1 MQIED
6 LRQIHDGYDHI
17 YLSPHLE
24 DAALSCGGAIAR
36 HANAGARVLV
46 VTLCTAAPPPDTPLS
61 SFAQDHHLMWGF
73 APEQAMAERQRE
85 DDLALARLDADTY
98 RAGLLDAI
106 YRMPEVY
113 TDNDR
118 LFGTPAPDDSL
129 LYSTRQLIA
138 ALHSRVPRATFYA
151 PLGVGNHVDH
161 QIVYAAAREGAGA
174 VMAFYEDFPY
184 MLWAGAFEQRMRA
197 LGLPFI
203 ASTIDIDTTLTRK
216 IGAISAYAS
225 QLGSLFDQPHA
236 MAQLI
241 TDYAEN
247 LRPESGT
254 YGERVWLYDIQ

>member
-17 YLSPHLE
+17 YLSPHLD

-36 HANAGARVLV
+36 HTSAGARVLV
-46 VTLCTAAPPPDTPLS
+46 VTLCTAAPPPAGPFS
-61 SFAQDHHLMWGF
+61 HFANAVHQDWGL
-73 APEQAMAERQRE
+73 APAEVVSERLRE

-106 YRMPEVY
+106 YRRPDAYNTREA
-113 TDNDR
+113 

-129 LYSTRQLIA
+129 LYSTHQLIA
-138 ALHSRVPRATFYA
+138 ALHGRVPRATFYA

-161 QIVYAAAREGAGA
+161 QITHAAARAGAGA

-184 MLWAGAFEQRMRA
+184 MLWEGAFEQRMRA
-197 LGLPFI
+197 LGLPFV
-203 ASTIDIDTTLTRK
+203 ASTIDIDSTLTRK

-225 QLGSLFDQPHA
+225 QLSSLFEDPTA
-236 MAQLI
+236 LAQLVG
-241 TDYAEN
+241 DYAEN

-254 YGERVWLYDIQ
+254 YGERVWLRDIQ